1 MVNGVFSHRS
11 WSVQHLRFRLLGMSF
26 YLLGSDAVFT
36 IEPGIITVFTVNT
49 LGFLKYRK
57 QTCLEARTRVP
68 VWLLPTSWMSLGC
81 HTGAMV
87 RGSLTPAQNPQY
99 THRAARCITT
109 ARSFFIFR
117 CLCSPPNLRLF
128 CRGPITA
135 APCRYLD
142 AASTPHPERSFGV

>member
-1 MVNGVFSHRS
+1 MFSRRA
-11 WSVQHLRFRLLGMSF
+11 WYVQRLRFRLLGMSF
-26 YLLGSDAVFT
+26 YLLGSDAAFT
-36 IEPGIITVFTVNT
+36 IESDIITVFTVNT
-49 LGFLKYRK
+49 LGFLKYRE

-68 VWLLPTSWMSLGC
+68 VWLLPTSCMSLGC

-87 RGSLTPAQNPQY
+87 RDSPTPARSPKY
-99 THRAARCITT
+99 TRRVARCITT